1 MVSTVR
7 KGLKSGVSFVLVFI
21 MLISSFCIIPSS
33 SANVSVNAAGGFITT
48 KLTTVA
54 TTVLSRQ
61 AMKLLGKAADSTDS
75 KILDLV
81 YKYKAG
87 PTSMRLKQIA
97 ETSQQILETVTLI
110 EQDLKDLS
118 KTVSEGFGEVKSLIY
133 NQNVTNE
140 YTRITDISSKYQ
152 SLWEDYCKYAE
163 AASKLGDNPTDEQLH
178 ELDILLV
185 QMQKEYKRLDM
196 VSLVDALS
204 EVCRISRRL
213 QAIRIRR

>member
-1 MVSTVR
+1 
-7 KGLKSGVSFVLVFI
+7 
-21 MLISSFCIIPSS
+21 
-33 SANVSVNAAGGFITT
+33 
-48 KLTTVA
+48 
-54 TTVLSRQ
+54 
-61 AMKLLGKAADSTDS
+61 
-75 KILDLV
+75 
-81 YKYKAG
+81 
-87 PTSMRLKQIA
+87 MRLKQIA

-178 ELDILLV
+178 ELDILLA

-196 VSLVDALS
+196 VSLVDTLS
-204 EVCRISRRL
+204 EVLSDQPSLTGDTDQKVEHNADDATYVKAVKDRCKGTVPLSIKRLSLLKRL
-213 QAIRIRR
+213 QTNRLSHL

>member
-1 MVSTVR
+1 
-7 KGLKSGVSFVLVFI
+7 
-21 MLISSFCIIPSS
+21 
-33 SANVSVNAAGGFITT
+33 
-48 KLTTVA
+48 
-54 TTVLSRQ
+54 
-61 AMKLLGKAADSTDS
+61 
-75 KILDLV
+75 
-81 YKYKAG
+81 
-87 PTSMRLKQIA
+87 MRLKQIA

-152 SLWEDYCKYAE
+152 SLWEDYCKYTE

-178 ELDILLV
+178 ELDILLA

-204 EVCRISRRL
+204 EVLSDQPSL
-213 QAIRIRR
+213 TGDTDQKVEQMLHM